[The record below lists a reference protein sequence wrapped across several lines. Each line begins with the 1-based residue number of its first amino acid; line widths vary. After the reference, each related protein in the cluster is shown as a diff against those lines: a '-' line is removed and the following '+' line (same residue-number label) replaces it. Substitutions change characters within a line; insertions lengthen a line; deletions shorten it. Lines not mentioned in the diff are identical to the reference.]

1 MSRLAGNVNI
11 GLGKGELPVATLTHE
26 SGATAEVYILGAHV
40 TSWKTS
46 DGVERLFVSS
56 ASAFAR
62 GAAIRGGI
70 PVCWPQFSGRG
81 ALPKHGFARTSEAW
95 EIESMSSEGGVTT
108 LVLCLEDSEATR
120 AVWPHAFKLRYTV
133 TLGGGGGGELDTQLE
148 VTHAGTDGAPPL
160 AFAAA
165 LHTYFA
171 VDDVGAVA
179 VTGLRGL
186 RYEDNAAGGG
196 LAGPEEADAVAID
209 GEVDRVYLDAP
220 ERLAVVPR
228 AGGAPPLVTLAKR
241 GFRDAV
247 LWNVGETKGAGMGDL
262 GSGEWRNYVCVE
274 AGAIGTPVTLQP
286 GETFVGGQTFAAG
299 GGAAVAAPKE
309 EL

>member
-1 MSRLAGNVNI
+1 M
-11 GLGKGELPVATLTHE
+11 
-26 SGATAEVYILGAHV
+26 
-40 TSWKTS
+40 
-46 DGVERLFVSS
+46 
-56 ASAFAR
+56 
-62 GAAIRGGI
+62 
-70 PVCWPQFSGRG
+70 
-81 ALPKHGFARTSEAW
+81 
-95 EIESMSSEGGVTT
+95 
-108 LVLCLEDSEATR
+108 
-120 AVWPHAFKLRYTV
+120 WPHAFKLRYTV

-196 LAGPEEADAVAID
+196 LAGPEEADAVD
-209 GEVDRVYLDAP
+209 GVYLDAP

-247 LWNVGETKGAGMGDL
+247 LWNVGEAKGAGMGDL
-262 GSGEWRNYVCVE
+262 GAGEWRNYVCVE

-299 GGAAVAAPKE
+299 GGGAAAPKE